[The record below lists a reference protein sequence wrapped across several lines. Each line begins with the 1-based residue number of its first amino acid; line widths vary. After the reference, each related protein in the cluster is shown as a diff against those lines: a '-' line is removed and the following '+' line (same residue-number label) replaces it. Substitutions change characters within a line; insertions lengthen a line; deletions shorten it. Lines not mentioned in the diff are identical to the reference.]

1 MSQLPRLA
9 LLFAAAL
16 IFAPACTSEN
26 TSSKGQLIE
35 CTESANGPTNC
46 APTDSATPSAPGMCV
61 DVDEDGDGDDHDE
74 MDDDDDDDHEG
85 GTGETDDDD
94 DDDGTSDTD
103 DDDDDNDGIDDE
115 DDCDEDAGGD
125 DHD

>member
-1 MSQLPRLA
+1 MSQLPRLTW
-9 LLFAAAL
+9 LFATAL
-16 IFAPACTSEN
+16 ILAPACASEN

-35 CTESANGPTNC
+35 CTQSASGPTNC
-46 APTDSATPSAPGMCV
+46 APTDSATPSAPGMCT

-74 MDDDDDDDHEG
+74 MDDDDDHEG
-85 GTGETDDDD
+85 GTSEMDDDD
-94 DDDGTSDTD
+94 DDDGMSDAD
-103 DDDDDNDGIDDE
+103 DADDDNDGIGDA

>member
-9 LLFAAAL
+9 FLFAAAL
-16 IFAPACTSEN
+16 IFAPACVSEN
-26 TSSKGQLIE
+26 TSTTGQLIE
-35 CTESANGPTNC
+35 CTQSPSGPTNC

-74 MDDDDDDDHEG
+74 MDDEDEDHEG
-85 GTGETDDDD
+85 GTSEMDDDD
-94 DDDGTSDTD
+94 DDDGTADAD
-103 DDDDDNDGIDDE
+103 DDDDDNDGVSDD
-115 DDCDEDAGGD
+115 DDCDEDEGGD

>member
-1 MSQLPRLA
+1 MSQLPRLTW
-9 LLFAAAL
+9 LFAASL
-16 IFAPACTSEN
+16 ILAPACASEN

-35 CTESANGPTNC
+35 CTQSANGPTNC

-74 MDDDDDDDHEG
+74 MDDDDDHEG
-85 GTGETDDDD
+85 GTSEMDDDD
-94 DDDGTSDTD
+94 DDDGMSDAD
-103 DDDDDNDGIDDE
+103 DADDDNDGIGDD